1 MSERR
6 RQESEFAADLRTAAR
21 QGPRRSANLLL
32 FTIVLAFAAAITW
45 ASRAPLDEVTIG
57 TGRVIPSSHIQVV
70 QNLEGGILSE
80 ILIREGEIVKEG
92 QILLRIDDTG
102 AASTF
107 RENQTRARSLEAKI
121 VRLKAEVAGAKLV
134 FPATFKGSAQTISG
148 EQALYQARRAEL
160 ESSISILQRQEEQR
174 KQEIVE
180 VQSKVK
186 QLEDRLALAKEELG
200 IIAPLVKKGVMS
212 KVELLRLKRQV
223 AGLDGEH
230 QGAKLSVP
238 RIRSALSETR
248 RRIEERRA
256 TFQKE
261 VQNELNE
268 SAVRHNALLEAM
280 TAVADRVRRAE
291 VKSPVYGTIKQLKIN
306 TIGGVIRP
314 GMDLLEIVPLED
326 NLLVEAQ
333 VRPSDIAFLRPGQA
347 AKVKITAYDFA
358 QYGSLEAKLEHISAD
373 TITDEQ
379 GENFYQIRVRT
390 DRSHLGNAE
399 RPLPIIPGMVAQVD
413 ILTGK
418 KTVLDYILK
427 PVLRARERA
436 MRER

>member
-6 RQESEFAADLRTAAR
+6 RRETEFAADLRAAAR
-21 QGPRRSANLLL
+21 EGPRRSANLLL
-32 FTIVLAFAAAITW
+32 FTIVLAFAAAIFW
-45 ASRAPLDEVTIG
+45 ASRAPLDEVTVG
-57 TGRVIPSSHIQVV
+57 TGRVIPSSQIQVV

-80 ILIREGEIVKEG
+80 ILIREGEIVKVG
-92 QILLRIDDTG
+92 QTLLRIDDTG

-107 RENQTRARSLEAKI
+107 RENRARTLSLEAQI
-121 VRLKAEVAGAKLV
+121 ARLKAEIDGGEPKFSSTLE
-134 FPATFKGSAQTISG
+134 GSAPTIAR
-148 EQALYQARRAEL
+148 ERALFRARRAEL
-160 ESSISILQRQEEQR
+160 DSSISILRRQEEQR
-174 KQEIVE
+174 QQEIVE

-186 QLEDRLALAKEELG
+186 QLETRMTLANQELG
-200 IIAPLVKKGVMS
+200 IIEPMVKKGVTS
-212 KVELLRLKRQV
+212 RVELLRLQRQV
-223 AGLDGEH
+223 AGLNGELH
-230 QGAKLSVP
+230 GAKLSIP

-256 TFQKE
+256 TFRKE
-261 VQNELNE
+261 AQIELNE
-268 SAVRHNALLEAM
+268 SAVRLNILKEAM
-280 TAVADRVRRAE
+280 TAVADRVRRTE
-291 VKSPVYGTIKQLKIN
+291 VKSPVFGTIKQLKIN

-326 NLLVEAQ
+326 NLLIEAQ

-373 TITDEQ
+373 TIIDEK
-379 GENFYQIRVRT
+379 GESYYQIRVRT
-390 DRSHLGNAE
+390 DRSYLGKTE

-418 KTVLDYILK
+418 KTVLDY
-427 PVLRARERA
+427 
-436 MRER
+436 

>member
-1 MSERR
+1 M
-6 RQESEFAADLRTAAR
+6 
-21 QGPRRSANLLL
+21 
-32 FTIVLAFAAAITW
+32 
-45 ASRAPLDEVTIG
+45 TIG
-57 TGRVIPSSHIQVV
+57 TGRVIPSSQIQVV

-80 ILIREGEIVKEG
+80 ILIREGEVVKEG

-107 RENQTRARSLEAKI
+107 RENRARSLSLEAKI
-121 VRLKAEVAGAKLV
+121 ARLKAEVDGSKPK
-134 FPATFKGSAQTISG
+134 FPSALEGSAPTIAG
-148 EQALYQARRAEL
+148 ELALYRARRAEL
-160 ESSISILQRQEEQR
+160 ESAISILRRQEEQR

-186 QLEDRLALAKEELG
+186 QLETRLSLANEELA
-200 IIAPLVKKGVMS
+200 ILEPMVKKGVMS
-212 KVELLRLKRQV
+212 KVELLRLRRQV
-223 AGLDGEH
+223 AGLDGEL

-248 RRIEERRA
+248 RRVEEKRA
-256 TFQKE
+256 TFRKE
-261 VQNELNE
+261 AQNELNE
-268 SAVRHNALLEAM
+268 SAVRLNVLKEAM
-280 TAVADRVRRAE
+280 TAVEDRVRRTE
-291 VKSPVYGTIKQLKIN
+291 VKSPVFGTIKQLKIN

-358 QYGSLEAKLEHISAD
+358 QYGSLEAELEHISAD
-373 TITDEQ
+373 TIVDEQ
-379 GENFYQIRVRT
+379 GESFYQIRVRT
-390 DRSHLGNAE
+390 DRSHLGNSTN
-399 RPLPIIPGMVAQVD
+399 PLPIIPGMVAQVD

-418 KTVLDYILK
+418 RTVLDYILK
-427 PVLRARERA
+427 PILRARERA